1 MGDTGGA
8 DARTG
13 KYRKTKKTQL
23 PRDRQLNF
31 LRTLKRDQVAV
42 NASRLSA
49 LVNDLRLFQKVAAAG
64 SLAKVERGV
73 KAAIEEK
80 ALDARQSL
88 APLYSTAKASELQ
101 RVAMTEAMTHINVV
115 WVASVT
121 FWLTPSACY

>member
-8 DARTG
+8 YARTS

-23 PRDRQLNF
+23 PGNRQLDF

-64 SLAKVERGV
+64 SLAKVERDA
-73 KAAIEEK
+73 KAAIEKK
-80 ALDARQSL
+80 AWSYGRA
-88 APLYSTAKASELQ
+88 
-101 RVAMTEAMTHINVV
+101 
-115 WVASVT
+115 
-121 FWLTPSACY
+121 